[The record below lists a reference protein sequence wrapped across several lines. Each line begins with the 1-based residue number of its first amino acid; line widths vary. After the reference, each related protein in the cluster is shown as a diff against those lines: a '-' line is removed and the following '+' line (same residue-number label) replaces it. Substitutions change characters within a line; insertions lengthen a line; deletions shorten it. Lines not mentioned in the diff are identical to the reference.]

1 MKKKFL
7 ESVRNS
13 CRACGSTTLIPILSL
28 GEQYISNFVDEN
40 YNYKEEEQ
48 VPLELILC
56 DPNSNGCGLL
66 QLKHTASRALLY
78 KQQYWFRSG
87 LNETMKLAL
96 RDITQKAE
104 NLIKLYPDDIVL
116 DIGCNDG
123 TLLRSYKSKT
133 KLVGFEPANNL
144 INEAKFGTDHI
155 INDFFSFNNFKKYFN
170 GLKCKIITSIAM
182 FYDLDD
188 PNSFVKD
195 VVKCLDYNGIW
206 IIQMAYLDPML
217 KLNAFD
223 NIGHEHLEYYSFESL
238 KKLLAKHN
246 LDIFDVEMN
255 EVYGGSFRVYVKHK
269 NNRSFTISPYAIK
282 LEDDEKRMGLDNK
295 KTYEDFAKRV
305 IVLKEKL
312 FSFIQKEV
320 DKDKVIYAYGAST
333 KGNTLLQYCDLD
345 YTLIKKAADRDP
357 IKHGKKT
364 IGTEIPII
372 SEEQARIEK
381 PDYFLILPWHL
392 VEYFKQREKQFLD
405 NGGKFIV
412 PLPEFKII
420 EKNST

>member
-1 MKKKFL
+1 MKKFL
-7 ESVRNS
+7 ESVRSS
-13 CRACGSTTLIPILSL
+13 CRVCGSTKLIPILSL
-28 GEQYISNFVDEN
+28 GEQYVSNFVDED
-40 YNYKEEEQ
+40 YDYKEEER

-56 DPNSNGCGLL
+56 DPDYDGCGLL
-66 QLKHTASRALLY
+66 QLKHTASRTLLY

-87 LNETMKLAL
+87 LNETMKMAL

-104 NLIKLYPDDIVL
+104 NLIKLSPHDIVL

-123 TLLRSYKSKT
+123 TLLRSYRSKA

-144 INEAKFGTDHI
+144 ISEAKIGTDHI

-182 FYDLDD
+182 FYDLEE

-195 VVKCLDYNGIW
+195 VAKCLDHEGIW

-223 NIGHEHLEYYSFESL
+223 NIGHEHLEYYSFKSL
-238 KKLLAKHN
+238 KKLLEKYS
-246 LDIFDVEMN
+246 LDVFDVEMN

-269 NNRSFTISPYAIK
+269 DNYSVSISTSVSN
-282 LEDDEKRMGLDNK
+282 LEAAEKKFGLDDK
-295 KTYEDFAKRV
+295 KTYEDFANRV
-305 IVLKEKL
+305 ISIKEKL
-312 FSFIQKEV
+312 FSFIKTETANGKIV
-320 DKDKVIYAYGAST
+320 YAYGAST
-333 KGNTLLQYCDLD
+333 KGNTFLQYCDLD
-345 YTLIKKAADRDP
+345 NTLIKKAVDRDP

-364 IGTEIPII
+364 IGTNIPII
-372 SEEQARIEK
+372 SEEQARLEK

-392 VEYFKQREKQFLD
+392 LEYFKQREKQFLD

-412 PLPEFKII
+412 PLPEFKIVGR
-420 EKNST
+420 